1 MFRNKSKNIESA
13 ILQIAA
19 QHMRPLLIALSLVVL
34 YRGHNEPGGGFIG
47 GLMLGAAYILYAMAF
62 GVIKTQKTIFFKP
75 VNLTAFGL
83 LLALISGTPALL
95 AGHIFMTGE
104 WITLFPGM
112 IMELKLGTPLIFDV
126 GVYFTV
132 AGMLMLVMFSIMEE

>member
-1 MFRNKSKNIESA
+1 MESV

-19 QHMRPLLIALSLVVL
+19 RHMRPLLIILSFVVF

-47 GLMLGAAYILYAMAF
+47 GLMLGAAYILYAMGF
-62 GVIKTQKTIFFKP
+62 GVQKTQKSIP
-75 VNLTAFGL
+75 ISPLVLTATGL
-83 LLALISGTPALL
+83 LLAMVAGLPAVL
-95 AGHIFMTGE
+95 AGNVFMTGE
-104 WITLFPGM
+104 WVTLFAGTGFD
-112 IMELKLGTPLIFDV
+112 LKLGTPILFDL

>member
-1 MFRNKSKNIESA
+1 MESV

-19 QHMRPLLIALSLVVL
+19 RHMRPLLIVLSFIVL

-62 GVIKTQKTIFFKP
+62 GVRKTQKSISFSP
-75 VNLTAFGL
+75 VNLTALGL
-83 LLALISGTPALL
+83 LIALISGMPAWFT
-95 AGHIFMTGE
+95 GSPFMTGE
-104 WITLFPGM
+104 WITLFQGTVA
-112 IMELKLGTPLIFDV
+112 ELKLGTPLLFDL
-126 GVYFTV
+126 GVFLTV

>member
-1 MFRNKSKNIESA
+1 MESV

-19 QHMRPLLIALSLVVL
+19 RHMRPLLIILSFVVF

-47 GLMLGAAYILYAMAF
+47 GLMLGAAYILYAMGF
-62 GVIKTQKTIFFKP
+62 GVQKTQKSIP
-75 VNLTAFGL
+75 ISSLVLTAIGL
-83 LLALISGTPALL
+83 LLAMVAGLPAVL
-95 AGHIFMTGE
+95 AGNVFMTGE
-104 WITLFPGM
+104 WITLFGGTGFD
-112 IMELKLGTPLIFDV
+112 LKLGTPLLFDL

>member
-1 MFRNKSKNIESA
+1 MESV

-19 QHMRPLLIALSLVVL
+19 RHMRPLLIILSVIVL

-62 GVIKTQKTIFFKP
+62 GVRKTQERIVFNP
-75 VNLTAFGL
+75 VNLTALGL
-83 LLALISGTPALL
+83 LIALL
-95 AGHIFMTGE
+95 SGLPSVFSDMPFMTGE
-104 WITLFPGM
+104 WITLFKGAA
-112 IMELKLGTPLIFDV
+112 MEIKLGTPLLFDL
-126 GVYFTV
+126 GVFFTV

>member
-1 MFRNKSKNIESA
+1 MESV

-19 QHMRPLLIALSLVVL
+19 RHMRPLLIILSLVVL

-62 GVIKTQKTIFFKP
+62 GVAKTQNRFVFSP
-75 VNLTAFGL
+75 LNLTALGL
-83 LLALISGTPALL
+83 LIAVVSGIPALF
-95 AGHIFMTGE
+95 AGDTFMTGE
-104 WITLFPGM
+104 WITLFADTVA
-112 IMELKLGTPLIFDV
+112 ELKLGTPLIFDV
-126 GVYFTV
+126 GVYLAV

>member
-1 MFRNKSKNIESA
+1 MNQKSESSYESV

-19 QHMRPLLIALSLVVL
+19 RHMQPLLIVLSLIVL

-62 GVIKTQKTIFFKP
+62 GVIKTNEKLFFKP
-75 VNLTAFGL
+75 VNLTAMGL
-83 LLALISGTPALL
+83 LLALLSGIPSLFYGL
-95 AGHIFMTGE
+95 PVMTGQ
-104 WITLFPGM
+104 WATLFAESAF
-112 IMELKLGTPLIFDV
+112 ELKLGTPLLFDV